1 MVTCPRC
8 TGQQLA
14 GHPGGWL
21 MWQHRIECPLLAA
34 EDETAA
40 ADVERLGWGAVLPPG
55 ATRVAGG
62 FERVATP
69 AEWVLLQHLGHTP
82 PADLRTTV
90 LARSGVRVRRWPAL
104 EPTE

>member
-21 MWQHRIECPLLAA
+21 MWQHRVQCPLLTP
-34 EDETAA
+34 EDETAH
-40 ADVERLGWGAVLPPG
+40 ADVDRLSGGGLPPG
-55 ATRVAGG
+55 ATPVMGG

-69 AEWVLLQHLGHTP
+69 AEWLLLTHLGYA
-82 PADLRTTV
+82 PATTLRTTV